1 MKLLSARLV
10 MGAIT
15 MALAAAAPRLRALE
29 SGIPVGSKAPV
40 VTVDGTDGKPVSLDQ
55 YIGKGP
61 VLIEFWATWCPNC
74 KELEPK
80 LEALRAAYGTRLT
93 LVGVAVAVQ
102 QSPQRVKLYAEKHK
116 LPVQV
121 FYDRTGAAADAYD
134 VPATSYIVVLDRAG
148 KVVYTGLGADQDV
161 EAALKKAL

>member
-1 MKLLSARLV
+1 MTL
-10 MGAIT
+10 
-15 MALAAAAPRLRALE
+15 LRALLLTTALTAAPTVRAQE
-29 SGIPVGSKAPV
+29 SGIPVGSQAPV
-40 VTVDGTDGKPVSLDQ
+40 VTVDGTDGKPVSLGQ

-74 KELEPK
+74 KQLEPK
-80 LEALRAAYGTRLT
+80 LEALRAKYGTRLT
-93 LVGVAVAVQ
+93 LLGVAVAVQ

-148 KVVYTGLGADQDV
+148 KVVYTGLGGDQDLD
-161 EAALKKAL
+161 AAVRKAM